1 MSAVSSPN
9 DPAGNRPSFVSTQ
22 VSEARRYYLDLSPKP
37 GPRMV
42 VVCGGCERMRPD
54 YQVQRRTF
62 PFLAVEFVA
71 EGEGALELA
80 GRSYALRPGM
90 AFAYGPGAA
99 HLIRNEPARPM
110 LKYYVDFA
118 GADAERL
125 LGESALGGWR
135 AVQVSSPTEVGEI
148 FELLQREGSSQSR
161 YGARLCA
168 ELLPVLLTKITE
180 RAVVGGASAPRAL
193 ATYQR
198 AKQWMEKHY
207 LEVKTVE
214 AVAVACHVE
223 LAYLCRLFRR
233 FAHTTPYQ
241 FLLRL
246 RLNRATELL
255 LDGGLM
261 VKEVA
266 EQLDF
271 ADAFHFSRTFKRVY
285 GLAPDQ
291 FLKRNRVWIEG

>member
-1 MSAVSSPN
+1 MSSP
-9 DPAGNRPSFVSTQ
+9 DDFPEKRPSFVSTQ
-22 VSEARRYYLDLSPKP
+22 VSEARRYYLDLSAKP
-37 GPRMV
+37 GPGVV

-54 YQVQRRTF
+54 YRVQRSTF

-71 EGEGALELA
+71 EGEGTLELA
-80 GRSYALRPGM
+80 GHRYALRPGM

-99 HLIRNEPARPM
+99 HVIRNEPKRPM
-110 LKYYVDFA
+110 LKYYIDFA
-118 GADAERL
+118 GGDAERL

-135 AVQVSSPTEVGEI
+135 ALQVSSPPEVVEI
-148 FELLQREGSSQSR
+148 FELLQREGASQSR

-180 RAVVGGASAPRAL
+180 RAVAGGASAPRAL

-207 LEVKTVE
+207 IQVKTVE
-214 AVAVACHVE
+214 AVAAACHVE

-266 EQLDF
+266 EQLNF

-285 GLAPDQ
+285 GLAPEQ
-291 FLKRNRVWIEG
+291 FLRRNRVWLEG